1 MKRFLIISGTIVGV
15 LILIVLIVPLFINV
29 DSFRPDLEKKIS
41 AALNRQVH
49 IGKLEASLLSGGA
62 EATDISI
69 SDDPAFNKSSFLK
82 ASSVKVGVHIMPLIF
97 SKRLEVTSIAIQK
110 PDIVLLKNP
119 AGKWNYS
126 SIGANGPKQPQPEQS
141 SSSTPDV
148 SVEKFEIEDGTI
160 RIGSVSG
167 RTAREQVYKN
177 VRLQARNISMNSV
190 IPFTMGAVTPGGGQ
204 LDLDGN
210 AGPLNHEDA
219 SRTPLDAHVTLE
231 HADLGATGFLDPSSG
246 LGGTLDFDGK
256 LKSDGKRLHS
266 EGKAKAQNLRV
277 VKGGAAAKGPVSLDY
292 KSDYALEPQT
302 GTLNVNLH
310 TGGSTATASGDVN
323 THGEDSI
330 AHLKI
335 LGKNM
340 AVNDVEGLLPAFGV
354 VLPSGASLQGGTINM
369 DMTAEGPLDRLVISG
384 PLSISDTHLTGYN
397 LSQKMGAIAAFTGIK
412 ASNDTLIHTCSS
424 ALNVTPQGL
433 KADNILL
440 DVPSIGQLTGAGVV
454 ASDNSLDFKML
465 LKLAGGGGLLGNL
478 TGISA
483 GAQSKGIPFTIAGK
497 TTDPVFR
504 PVIGASQLQGLAG
517 SFGAGQQGQQQ
528 NGIGGILGGL
538 LNKKKKQ

>member
-29 DSFRPDLEKKIS
+29 DSFRPDLEKKLS

-62 EATDISI
+62 QATDISI

-126 SIGANGPKQPQPEQS
+126 SIGTSGPKEKQAEQS
-141 SSSTPDV
+141 SSSPDV

-160 RIGSVSG
+160 RIGNVTG

-177 VRLQARNISMNSV
+177 VSLQARNISMNSV
-190 IPFTMGAVTPGGGQ
+190 IPFTMGASTPGGGH
-204 LDLDGN
+204 LDLEGN

-219 SRTPLDAHVTLE
+219 SKTPLDAHVALE

-246 LGGTLDFDGK
+246 LGGTLDFEGK
-256 LKSDGKRLHS
+256 VKSDGKKLHS
-266 EGKAKAQNLRV
+266 EGKAKANNLRV
-277 VKGGAAAKGPVSLDY
+277 VKGGGPAKGPVSLDY
-292 KSDYALEPQT
+292 TSDYALEPQT

-354 VLPSGASLQGGTINM
+354 VLPSGASLQGGNINM

-397 LSQKMGAIAAFTGIK
+397 LSQKLGAIAAFTGIK

-424 ALNVTPQGL
+424 ALQVAPQGL
-433 KADNILL
+433 KANNILL
-440 DVPSIGQLTGAGVV
+440 DVPSIGQLTGAGVI

-465 LKLAGGGGLLGNL
+465 LKLASGTGGMLGSL
-478 TGISA
+478 TGIST
-483 GAQSKGIPFTIAGK
+483 GAASKGIPFIIAGK

-504 PVIGASQLQGLAG
+504 PVISANLLQGLAG
-517 SFGAGQQGQQQ
+517 NQGANQQGQQQ
-528 NGIGGILGGL
+528 NGLGGILGGL